1 MGFIML
7 GGGMKDTSR
16 TRKFF
21 VHPGVVRGGG
31 GGTLQKRYFG
41 RDVPQG
47 LQYP

>member
-1 MGFIML
+1 MGYIML

-21 VHPGVVRGGG
+21 VHPGVGRGGG
-31 GGTLQKRYFG
+31 ATLQKRYFG

>member
-31 GGTLQKRYFG
+31 YFTEEIF
-41 RDVPQG
+41 R
-47 LQYP
+47 